1 MKEKEL
7 VSIVIPAFNAQDF
20 IRYAVKSCF
29 YQTYRP
35 LEVVV
40 VNDGSTDSTFEVVRS
55 LFNSTTVGE
64 AQVKLLDIGQNRGAA
79 NALRVG
85 FSRSKGAYVCWL
97 SADDMFINRKKIEKQ
112 VAWMTRTGALWSY
125 YRNAYQGETLSN
137 ANLQRNS
144 YLPHLGFLDPLFIND
159 SNLRLMLLLFR
170 NPINGS
176 SIMIRR
182 DCFETFGLFDPLT
195 RNVDPDG
202 DLWMRYSILKLKL
215 VAIRG
220 APVFY
225 RQHSNQTS
233 NKRYLML
240 RGMELTRM
248 RILMTLEKKG
258 VLAQLIRRV
267 APFFPFIL
275 ATREH
280 LAMPFVS
287 EFVFNYILDH
297 KRQFNRIVV
306 KCSRKSLAAI
316 KNHPTYL
323 LLDRDEFMRDLEVFR
338 ESREFRKFE
347 EIVFKNQSL

>member
-1 MKEKEL
+1 
-7 VSIVIPAFNAQDF
+7 
-20 IRYAVKSCF
+20 
-29 YQTYRP
+29 
-35 LEVVV
+35 
-40 VNDGSTDSTFEVVRS
+40 
-55 LFNSTTVGE
+55 
-64 AQVKLLDIGQNRGAA
+64 
-79 NALRVG
+79 
-85 FSRSKGAYVCWL
+85 
-97 SADDMFINRKKIEKQ
+97 
-112 VAWMTRTGALWSY
+112 
-125 YRNAYQGETLSN
+125 
-137 ANLQRNS
+137 
-144 YLPHLGFLDPLFIND
+144 
-159 SNLRLMLLLFR
+159 
-170 NPINGS
+170 
-176 SIMIRR
+176 
-182 DCFETFGLFDPLT
+182 
-195 RNVDPDG
+195 
-202 DLWMRYSILKLKL
+202 MRYSILKLKL